1 MNQSTGWPSTILPS
15 NLHKPISG
23 KSAINS
29 GPERSK
35 QGMLPLPTTRFP
47 PLYAHLTTTVHLP
60 SLPILH
66 ILPELKSALVHG
78 SAVVSAP
85 PGSGKTTILP
95 LALLDEP
102 WLAGKK
108 ILILEPRRLAA
119 RTAAARMA
127 LILGEKVGQ
136 TVGYQI
142 RFDRQISPDTRI
154 EVLTEGILTRRLQSD
169 TDLSDTG
176 LIIFD
181 EFHER
186 SIHAD
191 LSLALCLELCQLKAD
206 LRLLVMSAT
215 LDTAALVTLL
225 GGVPVITGDGLNHVV
240 EIEYLERTAIG
251 RIGVTTALGVRRVL
265 NAQSGD
271 VLVFLPGTA
280 EINEVPVSY

>member
-1 MNQSTGWPSTILPS
+1 MPAA
-15 NLHKPISG
+15 
-23 KSAINS
+23 SADN
-29 GPERSK
+29 RS
-35 QGMLPLPTTRFP
+35 
-47 PLYAHLTTTVHLP
+47 PLYAHLTIAVHLP
-60 SLPILH
+60 SLPIRH
-66 ILPELKSALVHG
+66 ILPELKNALVQG

-102 WLAGKK
+102 WPAGKK
-108 ILILEPRRLAA
+108 ILILEPRRLAT

-127 LILGEKVGQ
+127 SILGEKVGQ

-176 LIIFD
+176 LMIFD

-191 LSLALCLELCQLKAD
+191 LSLALCLEL
-206 LRLLVMSAT
+206 
-215 LDTAALVTLL
+215 
-225 GGVPVITGDGLNHVV
+225 
-240 EIEYLERTAIG
+240 
-251 RIGVTTALGVRRVL
+251 
-265 NAQSGD
+265 
-271 VLVFLPGTA
+271 
-280 EINEVPVSY
+280 